1 MNPEVTSSRPAIAKP
16 SNVLSSQAIADL
28 ALIADRERRAAL
40 KSGNGERLASALA
53 ELDSLLP
60 LIS

>member
-1 MNPEVTSSRPAIAKP
+1 MFPEVTSSRPRLA
-16 SNVLSSQAIADL
+16 LSSQAIADL

-40 KSGNGERLASALA
+40 RSGNAERLALALA

-60 LIS
+60 G